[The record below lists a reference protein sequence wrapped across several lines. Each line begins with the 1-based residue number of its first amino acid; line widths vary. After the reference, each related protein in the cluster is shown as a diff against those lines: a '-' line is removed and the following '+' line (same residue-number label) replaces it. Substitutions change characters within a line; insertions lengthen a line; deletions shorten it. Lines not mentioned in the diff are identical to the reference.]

1 MASRLI
7 WSPEAIGDIESIA
20 EYIAKDSVYYAK
32 SVVRGLLEK
41 AKRVIDY
48 PEIGR
53 IVPEMENLMIRE
65 VFVHHYRVVYKIS
78 DTDIIIVAII
88 HGKRLLDNV
97 SDRFN

>member
-7 WSPEAIGDIESIA
+7 WSPEAIEDIESIA

-41 AKRVIDY
+41 AKRLIDY

-65 VFVHHYRVVYKIS
+65 VFVHHYRLVYKIS
-78 DTDIIIVAII
+78 DTDIIIVAVI